1 MTIKEWH
8 HEFKLKLN
16 KVDSQQYS
24 NFQIP
29 DIDYM
34 FNEAIL
40 IFIKLVA
47 EPRYKN
53 HLGFETTQRSIDDIR
68 PIVKNDY
75 PITTIV
81 NNVATL
87 PTDYMFYLRSYAL
100 VTKGKCLNKRCRVF
114 IRQHD
119 DMFEESAFDKSNFE
133 WRFQNALFT
142 KDGLKFYPDGVVD
155 KIYLSYLK
163 KPEYVHAAGDYSN
176 SGYKKLD
183 GTVLT
188 GYKNCELPDHLHSE
202 IIDIAVLLASGS
214 IQSPDYN
221 IKQAKLN
228 LNQII

>member
-1 MTIKEWH
+1 MTIREWH

-16 KVDSQQYS
+16 KVDSQQNF

-29 DIDYM
+29 DIDFM
-34 FNEAIL
+34 LNEAIL
-40 IFIKLVA
+40 LIIKLIA

-53 HLGFETTQRSIDDIR
+53 HLGFEVTQRSIDDIKS
-68 PIVKNDY
+68 IVKNDFL
-75 PITTIV
+75 ITSIL
-81 NNVATL
+81 NNVVTL
-87 PTDYMFYLRSYAL
+87 PTDYMFYLRAYAL
-100 VTKGKCLNKRCRVF
+100 VTKGKCVDKRCRVL
-114 IRQHD
+114 IKQHD
-119 DMFEESAFDKSNFE
+119 DMFEESSFDKSNFE

-142 KDGLKFYPDGVVD
+142 KEGLKFYPDGEINKV
-155 KIYLSYLK
+155 YLSYIK
-163 KPEYVHAAGDYSN
+163 KPEYVHAAGDFSN

-202 IIDIAVLLASGS
+202 IIDIAVLLASGI